1 MTSNMKA
8 TVHYQDQPLKQ
19 LTLSGL
25 HLIEASA
32 GTGKT
37 WTLSSLMV
45 RILVEKYLPRQVI
58 ATTFTRAAAAE
69 LKSRIRKRLQEI
81 YRLAK
86 VWQSFHSEEQISQ
99 TEMSLSDP
107 LAQIIF
113 QQFQRESSSK
123 NNQQDD
129 ENSTH
134 NFVYLVNRLKLV
146 IDSLDE
152 LFVGT
157 IDSFI
162 QKTLREFAFDSGE
175 VQIRQIAENEKQ
187 YPYQLVHDEL
197 RAWLQHQPQELVD
210 VLLMSRHLGSVDHY
224 LSTIQNTLNFNQAK
238 LQEVQAPKID
248 LAGFQPYVAEV
259 IDQCNDEN
267 MAALR
272 PYFDLKGDYYAFVS
286 KQSFRNDKFNSI
298 FKDAL
303 PKAIQQLDKNHPLSY
318 FQASAQSAFQQ
329 IYQIFLDS
337 KGQVRET
344 IFSKKC
350 PEDVLQKFYQSPLIQ
365 ALFRLCEQSQKIHHD
380 LAQLDLYLHYYLTV
394 QVKQKLPH
402 LLYQSGETTFSQQ
415 TRSLSDALTGE
426 RGKVLAEAIQQR
438 YPIILVDEFQDTNQ
452 EQDNM
457 LQAVWRDATRYTQ
470 GCFIA
475 VGDPKQAIYGFR
487 GGDVLTYLNAFNDIA
502 SKQGSFYRLQH
513 NFRSTPRLVEAV
525 DALFQRQMQFG
536 EEIDYYPA
544 QAGKDGAS
552 YLVEHGE
559 QDLTPLRFVEL
570 EKDANEAYL
579 IAHKI
584 RELLIYAQEDK
595 LFLQD
600 NDEKIKIEA
609 SDIAVLANSHHQLSE
624 VQKQLEKLG
633 IDVNRTAQRSVFE
646 STAAQDVA
654 AILLAIERPERDA
667 VLKRALSTPLI
678 GLKASDFQRFSNEA
692 DALSLH
698 MQQFRQARQLWLSK
712 GFLLAWQ
719 YLATQYQF
727 WQNLAQNMGLDA
739 ERSIVNTR
747 HIVELISQQSGQQSH
762 GLQHVL
768 HWYQLQLGSPAQREW
783 ELERK
788 LSSESGVH
796 LMTIH
801 KSKGLE
807 FKIVFLMKASQ
818 TIDLSKQKLAFY
830 QSDKDGIGAE
840 KDSKAQERIIAISQA
855 AIADNDEAQRANT
868 DKFCAENHRLWYVAI
883 TRASYRLY
891 AYFPV
896 ESRPK
901 KYKGGIKFWLDAQAD
916 AFEHESLKAEDF
928 QIPQAVID
936 QRYQPSKHQVQNL
949 NAIDYPT
956 RRFYPK
962 TRTSFSAIAVHQQG
976 GHGQLLD
983 QIADN
988 TLQTTPAEDEIVLDS
1003 SVIFAEEISTIA
1015 PTQAGDL
1022 TQLDWIRRHFP
1033 KGTNA
1038 GNCLHELFE
1047 VIDFQHDQYWT
1058 KQLQSKMNQY
1068 GLWSTLC
1075 DAYVKDFPE
1084 RNAEEMN
1091 AWLKK
1096 ALHLWITQVL
1106 STPLHDGLTLAQ
1118 LQRSDRSH
1126 EFPFYLALA
1135 DRRFDTQRIHQ
1146 LFAKYDL
1153 DLPEFDHAD
1162 TARYLNGSIDLVYF
1176 DGVKYHIADFKSNF
1190 LGEYLQDYDHAQ
1202 ISESMRHSSYWLQAS
1217 LYLVALHRYLSTH
1230 LADYQPDTH
1239 LGSANYLYLRGMQ
1252 TTELSS
1258 QPQKSYGVLHWQA
1271 DLDLIFELD
1280 QLFGSKFSDSK
1291 IVDKSVQNSV

>member
-8 TVHYQDQPLKQ
+8 SVHYQDQPLKH
-19 LTLSGL
+19 LTFNGL

-81 YRLAK
+81 YSLAK
-86 VWQSFHSEEQISQ
+86 VWQSFHSEEQIAQ
-99 TEMSLSDP
+99 AETSLGDP

-113 QQFQRESSSK
+113 KQFKLENSSQ
-123 NNQQDD
+123 NTPQDD

-134 NFVYLVNRLKLV
+134 NFVYLANRLKLV

-197 RAWLQHQPQELVD
+197 RAWLQQQPQELVD

-224 LSTIQNTLNFNQAK
+224 LSTIHNTLNFNQAK
-238 LQEVQAPKID
+238 LQVIDEPKID
-248 LAGFQPYVAEV
+248 FAGFHPYVHQV
-259 IDQCNDEN
+259 IEQFNDEN

-272 PYFDLKGDYYAFVS
+272 PYYDPEGKLYCFVS
-286 KQSFRNDKFNSI
+286 GNYFDKKSKKFNSL
-298 FKDAL
+298 FKENL
-303 PKAIQQLDKNHPLSY
+303 PKAIQLLGQDSDLNY
-318 FQASAQSAFQQ
+318 FSALAQSHFTEIFKLFLKGDGQ
-329 IYQIFLDS
+329 YKDNIFL
-337 KGQVRET
+337 Q
-344 IFSKKC
+344 KC
-350 PEDVLQKFYQSPLIQ
+350 SEEDKEKFYQNPLIQ
-365 ALFRLCEQSQKIHHD
+365 ALFRLCQQSQKIHHD
-380 LAQLDLYLHYYLTV
+380 FAQLDLYLHYYLTV

-544 QAGKDGAS
+544 QVGKDGAS

-584 RELLIYAQEDK
+584 RELLIYAQQDK

-600 NDEKIKIEA
+600 ADAKIQIEA

-646 STAAQDVA
+646 SAAAKDVA
-654 AILLAIERPERDA
+654 AILVAIERPERDA
-667 VLKRALSTPLI
+667 VLKRALLTPLI
-678 GLKASDFQRFSNEA
+678 GVKASDFQRFSNDA
-692 DALSLH
+692 DALSQH

-712 GFLLAWQ
+712 GFLVAWQ
-719 YLATQYQF
+719 YLATQYHF
-727 WQNLAQNMGLDA
+727 WQNLAQNMGMDA

-830 QSDKDGIGAE
+830 QSYKEGVGAE
-840 KDSKAQERIIAISQA
+840 KDNKAQERIIAISKE
-855 AIADNDEAQRANT
+855 AIADNDEAQQANIE
-868 DKFCAENHRLWYVAI
+868 KFCAENHRLWYVAI

-896 ESRPK
+896 EIKPK

-916 AFEHESLKAEDF
+916 AFEHESLKAENF
-928 QIPQAVID
+928 QIPQAIMD
-936 QRYQPSKHQVQNL
+936 QRYQPSKHQVQTL

-956 RRFYPK
+956 QRFYPQ

-976 GHGQLLD
+976 SHGQLLD

-988 TLQTTPAEDEIVLDS
+988 ALQTTPAEDEIALES
-1003 SVIFAEEISTIA
+1003 SVIFAGEVSTIA
-1015 PTQAGDL
+1015 PTLASEL
-1022 TQLDWIRRHFP
+1022 IQLDWIRRHFP

-1047 VIDFQHDQYWT
+1047 VIDFQNDQYWT

-1068 GLWSTLC
+1068 GLWSMLC

-1091 AWLKK
+1091 AWLKN

-1118 LQRSDRSH
+1118 LQRGNRSH

-1135 DRRFDTQRIHQ
+1135 NRRFDTDRIHQ
-1146 LFAKYDL
+1146 LFAKHDL

-1190 LGEYLQDYDHAQ
+1190 LGEYLQDYDYAQ
-1202 ISESMRHSSYWLQAS
+1202 ISENMRHSSYWLQAS

-1258 QPQKSYGVLHWQA
+1258 HPQKSYGVMHWQA
-1271 DLDLIFELD
+1271 DLDLILELD
-1280 QLFGSKFSDSK
+1280 QLLGSNVVNNGA
-1291 IVDKSVQNSV
+1291 VDKFV

>member
-8 TVHYQDQPLKQ
+8 SVHYQDQPLKH
-19 LTLSGL
+19 LTFNGL

-81 YRLAK
+81 YSFAK
-86 VWQSFHSEEQISQ
+86 VWQSFHSEEQIAQ
-99 TEMSLSDP
+99 AETSLGDP

-113 QQFQRESSSK
+113 KQFKLENSSQ
-123 NNQQDD
+123 NNPQDD

-134 NFVYLVNRLKLV
+134 NFVYLTNRLKLV

-197 RAWLQHQPQELVD
+197 RAWLQHQPQALVD

-238 LQEVQAPKID
+238 LQAVDEPKVN
-248 LAGFQPYVAEV
+248 LADFQPYVADV
-259 IDQCNDEN
+259 IEQFNDDN
-267 MAALR
+267 MVALR
-272 PYFDLKGDYYAFVS
+272 PYFDLKGEYYAFVS
-286 KQSFRNDKFNSI
+286 KQSFRNDKFHHI
-298 FKDAL
+298 FADVV

-318 FQASAQSAFQQ
+318 FQASVQSAFQQ

-350 PEDVLQKFYQSPLIQ
+350 PEDVLQKFYQNPLIQ
-365 ALFRLCEQSQKIHHD
+365 ALFALCQQSQKIHQE
-380 LAQLDLYLHYYLTV
+380 LTQLDLYLHYYLTV

-502 SKQGSFYRLQH
+502 SKHGSFYRLQH

-536 EEIDYYPA
+536 EEIDYYSA
-544 QAGKDGAS
+544 QVGKDGAS

-584 RELLIYAQEDK
+584 RELLIYAQQDK
-595 LFLQD
+595 LFLKD
-600 NDEKIKIEA
+600 DDEKIKIEA

-624 VQKQLEKLG
+624 VQNQLEKLG

-646 STAAQDVA
+646 SAAAKDVA
-654 AILLAIERPERDA
+654 AILVAIERPERDA
-667 VLKRALSTPLI
+667 VLKRALLTPLI
-678 GLKASDFQRFSNEA
+678 GLKASDFQRFSNDA
-692 DALSLH
+692 DALSQH

-712 GFLLAWQ
+712 GFLVAWQ

-727 WQNLAQNMGLDA
+727 WQNLAQNMGMDA

-830 QSDKDGIGAE
+830 QSDKDSVGAE
-840 KDSKAQERIIAISQA
+840 QDSQAQERIIAISKE
-855 AIADNDEAQRANT
+855 AIADNDEAQQANIE
-868 DKFCAENHRLWYVAI
+868 KFCAENHRLWYVAI

-896 ESRPK
+896 VSKPK

-916 AFEHESLKAEDF
+916 AFEHESLKAENF
-928 QIPQAVID
+928 QIPQAIMD
-936 QRYQPSKHQVQNL
+936 QRYQPSKHQVQTL

-956 RRFYPK
+956 QRFYPK

-976 GHGQLLD
+976 SQLQLLD

-988 TLQTTPAEDEIVLDS
+988 TLQILPAEDEIALEH
-1003 SVIFAEEISTIA
+1003 SVIFNEVISTITA
-1015 PTQAGDL
+1015 TETSEL

-1068 GLWSTLC
+1068 GLWYTLC
-1075 DAYVKDFPE
+1075 DAYAKDFPE
-1084 RNAEEMN
+1084 SDVAEMN
-1091 AWLKK
+1091 EWLKN

-1118 LQRSDRSH
+1118 LQRGNRSH

-1135 DRRFDTQRIHQ
+1135 NRRFDTDRIHQ
-1146 LFAKYDL
+1146 LFAKHDL

-1190 LGEYLQDYDHAQ
+1190 LGEYLQDYDYAQ
-1202 ISESMRHSSYWLQAS
+1202 ISENMRHSSYWLQAS
-1217 LYLVALHRYLSTH
+1217 LYLVAFHRYLSTH

-1258 QPQKSYGVLHWQA
+1258 HPQKSYGVMHWQA
-1271 DLDLIFELD
+1271 DLDLILELD
-1280 QLFGSKFSDSK
+1280 QLLGSNVVNNGA
-1291 IVDKSVQNSV
+1291 VDKFV

>member
-8 TVHYQDQPLKQ
+8 TVHYQDQPLKH

-45 RILVEKYLPRQVI
+45 RILVERYLPRQVI

-81 YRLAK
+81 YSHAK
-86 VWQSFHSEEQISQ
+86 VWQSFNTEEQIAQ
-99 TEMSLSDP
+99 AEMSLSDP

-113 QQFQRESSSK
+113 KQFKIESFSK
-123 NNQQDD
+123 NNPQDD

-134 NFVYLVNRLKLV
+134 NFVYLANRLKLV

-197 RAWLQHQPQELVD
+197 RAWLQQQPQELVD
-210 VLLMSRHLGSVDHY
+210 VLLVSGKLGSVDHY
-224 LSTIQNTLNFNQAK
+224 LSTIHNTLNFNQAK
-238 LQEVQAPKID
+238 LQVVDEPQVD
-248 LAGFQPYVAEV
+248 LASFQPYVAEV
-259 IDQCNDEN
+259 IEQFNDEN

-272 PYFDLKGDYYAFVS
+272 PYFDLKGEYYAFVS
-286 KQSFRNDKFNSI
+286 KQSFRNDKFHHI
-298 FKDAL
+298 FVDVVS
-303 PKAIQQLDKNHPLSY
+303 KAIQQLDKNYPLSY
-318 FQASAQSAFQQ
+318 FQASAQSAFRQ
-329 IYQIFLDS
+329 IYQVFLDS
-337 KGQVRET
+337 KGQMRES

-350 PEDVLQKFYQSPLIQ
+350 PEDVAQKFYQNPLIQ
-365 ALFRLCEQSQKIHHD
+365 ALFALCQQSQKINHD
-380 LAQLDLYLHYYLTV
+380 LAQLDLYVHYHLTV

-487 GGDVLTYLNAFNDIA
+487 GGDVLTYLNAFKDIA
-502 SKQGSFYRLQH
+502 SKHGSFYRLQH

-544 QAGKDGAS
+544 QAGKDGTS

-570 EKDANEAYL
+570 EKDVNEAYL

-584 RELLIYAQEDK
+584 RELLIYAQEEK

-600 NDEKIKIEA
+600 GDRRKNIEA

-646 STAAQDVA
+646 SAAAKDVA
-654 AILLAIERPERDA
+654 AILVAIERPERDA
-667 VLKRALSTPLI
+667 VLKRALLTPLI
-678 GLKASDFQRFSNEA
+678 GVKASDLQRFSSDA
-692 DALSLH
+692 DALSQH

-747 HIVELISQQSGQQSH
+747 HVIELISQQSGHQSH

-830 QSDKDGIGAE
+830 QSDKDSANAE
-840 KDSKAQERIIAISQA
+840 KDSKAQERIIAISEA
-855 AIADNDEAQRANT
+855 AIADNDEAQQANI

-896 ESRPK
+896 VTKPK

-916 AFEHESLKAEDF
+916 AFEHESLKEENF
-928 QIPQAVID
+928 QIPQAIME
-936 QRYQPSKHQVQNL
+936 QRYQPSNHQVQTL
-949 NAIDYPT
+949 NAMDYPT
-956 RRFYPK
+956 QRFYPQ

-976 GHGQLLD
+976 SHGQLLD

-988 TLQTTPAEDEIVLDS
+988 TLQIMPAEDEVALES
-1003 SVIFAEEISTIA
+1003 SVIFTEEISTIA
-1015 PTQAGDL
+1015 PMQASEL

-1047 VIDFQHDQYWT
+1047 VIDFQNDQYWT
-1058 KQLQSKMNQY
+1058 KQLHSKMKQY

-1075 DAYVKDFPE
+1075 DAYAKDFLE
-1084 RNAEEMN
+1084 SNVEEMN
-1091 AWLKK
+1091 AWMKN

-1118 LQRSDRSH
+1118 LQRGNRSH

-1135 DRRFDTQRIHQ
+1135 DRRFDTDRIHQ
-1146 LFAKYDL
+1146 LFAKHGL
-1153 DLPEFDHAD
+1153 DLPKFDHAD

-1190 LGEYLQDYDHAQ
+1190 LGEYMQDYDHAQ
-1202 ISESMRHSSYWLQAS
+1202 ISENMRHSSYWLQAS

-1258 QPQKSYGVLHWQA
+1258 HPQKSYGVLHWQA
-1271 DLDLIFELD
+1271 DLDLVLELD
-1280 QLFGSKFSDSK
+1280 QLLGSNVVNNDV
-1291 IVDKSVQNSV
+1291 VDNFV

>member
-8 TVHYQDQPLKQ
+8 TVHYQDQPLKH

-81 YRLAK
+81 YSLAK
-86 VWQSFHSEEQISQ
+86 VWQSFHSEEQIAQ
-99 TEMSLSDP
+99 AEASLNDP

-113 QQFQRESSSK
+113 KHFKIENSSQ
-123 NNQQDD
+123 NNPQDD

-134 NFVYLVNRLKLV
+134 NFVYLANRLKLV

-210 VLLMSRHLGSVDHY
+210 VLLMSRKLGSVDHY
-224 LSTIQNTLNFNQAK
+224 LSTIHNTLNFNRAK
-238 LQEVQAPKID
+238 LQVVDAPKID
-248 LAGFQPYVAEV
+248 LASFQPYVADV
-259 IDQCNDEN
+259 IKHYNEN
-267 MAALR
+267 NLSELA
-272 PYFDLKGDYYAFVS
+272 PYFELDGEYYKCVS
-286 KQSFRNDKFNSI
+286 GTYFKKDKFHDLFTEN
-298 FKDAL
+298 L
-303 PKAIQQLDKNHPLSY
+303 PKAIQLLGQDSDLNY
-318 FQASAQSAFQQ
+318 FSALAQSHFSEVFKLFVNAEGKSRDN
-329 IYQIFLDS
+329 IF
-337 KGQVRET
+337 T
-344 IFSKKC
+344 KKC
-350 PEDVLQKFYQSPLIQ
+350 SENGKEKFYQNRLIQ
-365 ALFRLCEQSQKIHHD
+365 ALSALCPQSQKINHD
-380 LAQLDLYLHYYLTV
+380 LAQLDVYVHYHLTV

-502 SKQGSFYRLQH
+502 SKHGSFYRLQH

-536 EEIDYYPA
+536 ENIDYYPA

-559 QDLTPLRFVEL
+559 QDLQPLRFVEL

-600 NDEKIKIEA
+600 GDRRKNIEA

-646 STAAQDVA
+646 STAAKDVA
-654 AILLAIERPERDA
+654 AILVAIERPERDA
-667 VLKRALSTPLI
+667 VLKRALLTPLI
-678 GLKASDFQRFSNEA
+678 GVKASDFQRFSSDA
-692 DALSLH
+692 DALSQH

-712 GFLLAWQ
+712 GFLVAWQ

-830 QSDKDGIGAE
+830 QSDKDGVNAE
-840 KDSKAQERIIAISQA
+840 KDSKAQERIIAISKE
-855 AIADNDEAQRANT
+855 AIADNSEAQQANIE
-868 DKFCAENHRLWYVAI
+868 KFCAENHRLWYVAI

-896 ESRPK
+896 VTKPK

-916 AFEHESLKAEDF
+916 AFKHEGLKEENF
-928 QIPQAVID
+928 QIPQGIME
-936 QRYQPSKHQVQNL
+936 QRYQPSEHQAQTL

-956 RRFYPK
+956 QRFYPE

-988 TLQTTPAEDEIVLDS
+988 TLQAMPAEDEVALES
-1003 SVIFAEEISTIA
+1003 SIIFTEEISTIA
-1015 PTQAGDL
+1015 PTQASEL

-1047 VIDFQHDQYWT
+1047 VIDFQNDQYWM

-1075 DAYVKDFPE
+1075 DAYAKDFPE
-1084 RNAEEMN
+1084 SNVEEMN
-1091 AWLKK
+1091 GWMKN

-1118 LQRSDRSH
+1118 LQRGNRSH

-1135 DRRFDTQRIHQ
+1135 NRRFDTDRIHQ
-1146 LFAKYDL
+1146 LFAKHGL

-1190 LGEYLQDYDHAQ
+1190 LGEYVQDYAHAQ
-1202 ISESMRHSSYWLQAS
+1202 ISENMRHSSYWLQAS
-1217 LYLVALHRYLSTH
+1217 LYLVALHRYLSSH

-1252 TTELSS
+1252 TMPLSS
-1258 QPQKSYGVLHWQA
+1258 HPQKSYGVMHWQT
-1271 DLDLIFELD
+1271 DLDLILELD
-1280 QLFGSKFSDSK
+1280 QLLGSNVVNNGA
-1291 IVDKSVQNSV
+1291 VDNFV

>member
-8 TVHYQDQPLKQ
+8 TVHYQDQPLKH
-19 LTLSGL
+19 LTVSGL

-45 RILVEKYLPRQVI
+45 RILVERYLPRQVI

-81 YRLAK
+81 YNHAK
-86 VWQSFHSEEQISQ
+86 VWQSFNTEEQIAQ
-99 TEMSLSDP
+99 AEMSLSDP
-107 LAQIIF
+107 LVQIIF
-113 QQFQRESSSK
+113 KHFKTENSSK
-123 NNQQDD
+123 INPQAD
-129 ENSTH
+129 ENTTH
-134 NFVYLVNRLKLV
+134 NFVYLANRLKLV

-197 RAWLQHQPQELVD
+197 RAWLQQQPQELVD

-224 LSTIQNTLNFNQAK
+224 LSTIHNTLNFNQAK
-238 LQEVQAPKID
+238 LQVVDAPKVD
-248 LAGFQPYVAEV
+248 LADFQSYVAEV
-259 IDQCNDEN
+259 IEQFNDEN

-272 PYFDLKGDYYAFVS
+272 PYFDSNGEYNSLIDRN
-286 KQSFRNDKFNSI
+286 SFSDDKFKVI
-298 FKDAL
+298 FTDYL
-303 PKAIQQLDKNHPLSY
+303 PKAINTINVNDQLSY
-318 FQASAQSAFQQ
+318 FKGVAQSAFKLVFLLFLTVNGQPRKK
-329 IYQIFLDS
+329 IF
-337 KGQVRET
+337 
-344 IFSKKC
+344 KKC
-350 PEDVLQKFYQSPLIQ
+350 PEEVIQGFFQNPLIH
-365 ALFRLCEQSQKIHHD
+365 ALSELLRQSQKINHD
-380 LAQLDLYLHYYLTV
+380 LAQLDLYVHYHLTV

-525 DALFQRQMQFG
+525 DALFQRQKQFG

-559 QDLTPLRFVEL
+559 QDLQPLRFVEL

-600 NDEKIKIEA
+600 GDRRKNIEA

-646 STAAQDVA
+646 STAAKDVA
-654 AILLAIERPERDA
+654 AILVAIERPERDA
-667 VLKRALSTPLI
+667 VLKRALLTPLI
-678 GLKASDFQRFSNEA
+678 GVKASDFQRFSSDA
-692 DALSLH
+692 DALSQH

-712 GFLLAWQ
+712 GFLVAWQ

-727 WQNLAQNMGLDA
+727 WQNLAQNMGMDA

-830 QSDKDGIGAE
+830 QSDKDGVGAE
-840 KDSKAQERIIAISQA
+840 KDSKAQERIIAISKE
-855 AIADNDEAQRANT
+855 AIADNDEAQQANI

-896 ESRPK
+896 ETKPK
-901 KYKGGIKFWLDAQAD
+901 KYKGGIKFWLDARAD
-916 AFEHESLKAEDF
+916 AFEHEGLKQEDF
-928 QIPQAVID
+928 QIPQAIMD
-936 QRYQPSKHQVQNL
+936 QRYVPSKHQVQSL
-949 NAIDYPT
+949 NAMDYPT
-956 RRFYPK
+956 QRFYPQ

-976 GHGQLLD
+976 SHEQLLD

-988 TLQTTPAEDEIVLDS
+988 TLQTMPAEDEIALDS
-1003 SVIFAEEISTIA
+1003 SVIFTEEISTIA
-1015 PTQAGDL
+1015 PTQASDL
-1022 TQLDWIRRHFP
+1022 IQLDWIRRHFP

-1047 VIDFQHDQYWT
+1047 VIDFQNDQYWT
-1058 KQLQSKMNQY
+1058 KQLHSKMNQY
-1068 GLWSTLC
+1068 GLWSALC
-1075 DAYVKDFPE
+1075 DAYAKDFPE
-1084 RNAEEMN
+1084 SDVEEMK
-1091 AWLKK
+1091 AWLKN

-1118 LQRSDRSH
+1118 LQRGNRSH

-1135 DRRFDTQRIHQ
+1135 DRRFDTDRIHQ
-1146 LFAKYDL
+1146 LFAKHGL
-1153 DLPEFDHAD
+1153 ELPEFDHAD

-1190 LGEYLQDYDHAQ
+1190 LGEYMQDYDHAQ
-1202 ISESMRHSSYWLQAS
+1202 ISENMRHSSYWLQAL

-1252 TTELSS
+1252 TTPLSS
-1258 QPQKSYGVLHWQA
+1258 NAQKSYGVLNWQA
-1271 DLDLIFELD
+1271 GLDLIFELD
-1280 QLFGSKFSDSK
+1280 QILGGNVVNNDA
-1291 IVDKSVQNSV
+1291 VDNFV